1 MTGYAAAL
9 PPGRGR
15 AVVLGASMGGLLAAR
30 VLSESFA
37 EVVVIERDDLSAPG
51 DRPGVPQGRHVH
63 ALLARGRQILE
74 ELFPGLTAQL
84 LADGAVECRSLTE
97 MRMTVAGHTLR
108 QSDSGYSLLQASRPF
123 LEWRVRERVRAL
135 PGVRLIDNTAAE
147 HLLTDATRDR
157 VTGVRVTGRDIPA
170 DLVVSSTGR
179 HGPVG
184 DWLAD
189 LGYERPAEEGVRID
203 MKYASRYLRLPAGS
217 APADK
222 EIVIANQDPA
232 RGLALFAVED
242 GQHILTLIG
251 YGKDHPPTDP
261 DGFWRFA
268 SSVAPADLR
277 PALVDAEPLTGIATY
292 RYPANQR
299 RRYERLDRFPAGL
312 LVFGDAVC
320 SFSPAF
326 GQGMTVS
333 ALQALRLRAVLAGGG
348 HDLPRRWFRAV
359 AAAIDDA
366 WALTA
371 LFDLAM
377 PHVDAAG
384 RPALRALGPVA
395 GLAMAAGERDAAIG
409 RQISRIAGL
418 LDPPTALLRPDLLA
432 RTALTLGSIGLRSLH
447 RPGMSPAAL
456 ALGGLGLR
464 GLSRP
469 GARHG
474 APGPAARFDPLP
486 PGPARGFHRLTVR
499 SVVYDTPGSAIVE
512 FEVPARLR
520 SRFEFAAGQHVV
532 IRGTHRG
539 EPIRR
544 SYSLCDEAGSG
555 RVRIAL
561 RHHERGAFSSHVFER
576 RITGTALY
584 VSEPAGTFTPD
595 LDPTARHRYAAVAAG
610 SGITPIV
617 SIVATVLAAE
627 PYSTVTLHYGS
638 RDHTHI
644 MLAARI
650 RELMDHYPG
659 RLRVIHHLSRQRAG
673 LRPGPH
679 GPAHRYRRIDP
690 VEIARTDA
698 DRWFLCGPKALVAAT
713 VTALR
718 ARGVDR
724 SRIRTELFETRAPR
738 PPRTSGTSSRV
749 TLTGYGEPLEFA
761 MPREHT
767 ILDAALTRR
776 EDLPYSCLGGSCGT
790 CLATLESGEVEM
802 DTDPLSALT
811 AADRTA
817 GRILPCLARPVTPD
831 VTLRF
836 GG

>member
-1 MTGYAAAL
+1 MTGSAAAR
-9 PPGRGR
+9 PPARGR

-30 VLSESFA
+30 VLGESFA
-37 EVVVIERDDLSAPG
+37 EVLVIERDDLSAPG
-51 DRPGVPQGRHVH
+51 DRRGVPQGRHVH

-74 ELFPGLTAQL
+74 DLFPGLTAQL

-108 QSDSGYSLLQASRPF
+108 QSDSGYSLLQATRPF

-135 PGVRLIDNTAAE
+135 PGVRLLDNTTAE
-147 HLLTDATRDR
+147 HLLTDTTRDR

-179 HGPVG
+179 HGPVN
-184 DWLAD
+184 DWLAG
-189 LGYERPAEEGVRID
+189 LGYERPVEEGVRID

-222 EIVIANQDPA
+222 EIVIANQNPA

-261 DGFWRFA
+261 DGFWQFA

-277 PALVDAEPLTGIATY
+277 PALLDAEPLSGIATY

-333 ALQALRLRAVLAGGG
+333 ALQALQLRAVLADGD
-348 HDLPRRWFRAV
+348 HDLPRRWYRAV

-366 WALTA
+366 WAITA

-377 PHVDAAG
+377 PHVDDTG

-432 RTALTLGSIGLRSLH
+432 RI
-447 RPGMSPAAL
+447 AL

-464 GLSRP
+464 SLPRP
-469 GARHG
+469 GASPTALSRGGHG
-474 APGPAARFDPLP
+474 PSRPVPRRAAPDPAARFDPLP
-486 PGPARGFHRLTVR
+486 HGPARGFHRLTVR
-499 SVVYDTPGSAIVE
+499 SVVHDTPGSAIVA
-512 FEVPARLR
+512 FEVPTRLR

-532 IRGTHRG
+532 IRGTHDG

-561 RHHERGAFSSHVFER
+561 RRREGGAFSSHVFEH

-595 LDPTARHRYAAVAAG
+595 LDPKARHRYAAVAAG

-627 PYSTVTLHYGS
+627 PDSTVTLHYGS
-638 RDHTHI
+638 RDYAHI

-650 RELMDHYPG
+650 RELIDRYPG
-659 RLRVIHHLSRQRAG
+659 RLHVVHHLSRQRTG
-673 LRPGPH
+673 IRPDPQ

-690 VEIARTDA
+690 VDIARTDA
-698 DRWFLCGPKALVAAT
+698 DRWFLCGPKTLVAAT

-749 TLTGYGEPLEFA
+749 TLTGYGDPLEFT

-790 CLATLESGEVEM
+790 CLATLERGEVEM

-811 AADRTA
+811 AADRDA

-831 VTLRF
+831 VILRF

>member
-1 MTGYAAAL
+1 MTGYTAAR
-9 PPGRGR
+9 PPARGR

-37 EVVVIERDDLSAPG
+37 EVLVIERDDLSAPG
-51 DRPGVPQGRHVH
+51 DRRGVPQGRHVH

-74 ELFPGLTAQL
+74 DLFPGLTAQL

-135 PGVRLIDNTAAE
+135 PGVRLLDNTAAE

-157 VTGVRVTGRDIPA
+157 VTGVRVTGRDIHA

-179 HGPVG
+179 HGPVN
-184 DWLAD
+184 DWLAG

-203 MKYASRYLRLPAGS
+203 MKYASRSLRLPAGS

-222 EIVIANQDPA
+222 EIVIANQNPA

-277 PALVDAEPLTGIATY
+277 PALLDAEPLTGIATY

-333 ALQALRLRAVLAGGG
+333 ALQALRLRAILAGGD

-366 WALTA
+366 WAITA

-395 GLAMAAGERDAAIG
+395 GLALAAGERDAAIG

-418 LDPPTALLRPDLLA
+418 LDPPTALLRPELLA
-432 RTALTLGSIGLRSLH
+432 RIALTLGGIGLRNLPGPGASPTALTLG
-447 RPGMSPAAL
+447 
-456 ALGGLGLR
+456 GLGS
-464 GLSRP
+464 SRP
-469 GARHG
+469 GPRRA
-474 APGPAARFDPLP
+474 APDPAARFDPLP
-486 PGPARGFHRLTVR
+486 HGPARGFHRLTVR
-499 SVVYDTPGSAIVE
+499 SVVHDTPGSAIVE

-532 IRGTHRG
+532 IRGTHDG
-539 EPIRR
+539 EPVRR
-544 SYSLCDEAGSG
+544 SYSLCDEAGSD

-561 RHHERGAFSSHVFER
+561 RRRDRGVFSSHVFEH

-584 VSEPAGTFTPD
+584 VSEPAGTFTPE

-627 PYSTVTLHYGS
+627 PDSTVTLHYGS
-638 RDHTHI
+638 RDHAHI

-650 RELMDHYPG
+650 RELICRYPG
-659 RLRVIHHLSRQRAG
+659 RLHVVHHLSRQHTG
-673 LRPGPH
+673 LRPAPQ
-679 GPAHRYRRIDP
+679 GPARRYRRIDP

-738 PPRTSGTSSRV
+738 TLRTSGASSRV

-761 MPREHT
+761 MPRELT

-790 CLATLESGEVEM
+790 CLATLERGEVEM
-802 DTDPLSALT
+802 DTEPLSALT
-811 AADRTA
+811 ATDRTA
-817 GRILPCLARPVTPD
+817 GRILPCLARPVTPE
-831 VTLRF
+831 VALRF
-836 GG
+836 GE